1 MATPG
6 PRLKLGEAVGL
17 GLLHGPAEL
26 IPVSS
31 SGHLTVVPY
40 LARWEYAEL
49 DGDLRKA
56 FEVALHAGTALALL
70 IGLRDDIRASLSEA
84 SPRLAGLILGS
95 LLPPVPLGF
104 LLEEPIESHL
114 GTPASIAVGLILGG
128 GLLGWADTS
137 PQERAHDD
145 AGFDDA
151 LWLGVAQAC
160 ALMPGVS
167 RNGATLTAAR
177 LRRFKRADANRLS
190 WDVALPVIGG
200 ATVLKLARLIRGGL
214 PEGAAVPFLAGAL
227 ASFGSTLAATWA
239 VDHVERDHSLAPF
252 AIYRIGL
259 GATVLRRVWR
269 QRRPGHAA
277 S

>member
-1 MATPG
+1 MSGATA
-6 PRLKLGEAVGL
+6 RLKLGEAIGL

-26 IPVSS
+26 VPVSS

-40 LARWEYAEL
+40 LAGWEYAEL
-49 DGDLRKA
+49 DGELRKA
-56 FEVALHAGTALALL
+56 FEVALHAGTALALV
-70 IGLRDDIRASLSEA
+70 IALRGQVREWVSGDR
-84 SPRLAGLILGS
+84 PRLAGLVIGS

-104 LLEEPIESHL
+104 LLEAPIEKRL
-114 GTPASIAVGLILGG
+114 GTPASIALGLILGG

-137 PQERAHDD
+137 PQTRSHTE

-177 LRRFKRADANRLS
+177 LRRFRRTDANVLS
-190 WDVALPVIGG
+190 WQVALPVIGG
-200 ATVLKLARLIRGGL
+200 ATALKSVRLVRQGL
-214 PEGAAVPFLAGAL
+214 PAGAAVPFLAGA
-227 ASFGSTLAATWA
+227 AAAFGSTLGATWV
-239 VDHVERDHSLAPF
+239 VDHVERDASLAPF

-259 GATVLRRVWR
+259 GAAVLRRVWR
-269 QRRPGHAA
+269 QRGAA
-277 S
+277 R

>member
-1 MATPG
+1 MAIPG
-6 PRLKLGEAVGL
+6 PRLKLGEAIGL

-26 IPVSS
+26 VPVSS
-31 SGHLTVVPY
+31 SGHLTVIPY

-56 FEVALHAGTALALL
+56 FEVALHAGTALALV
-70 IGLRDDIRASLSEA
+70 IGLRGEIREWLSDA
-84 SPRLAGLILGS
+84 SPRLAGLVVGS

-104 LLEEPIESHL
+104 LLEEPIEARL
-114 GTPASIAVGLILGG
+114 GTPGSIAVGLILGG
-128 GLLGWADTS
+128 GLLAWADTAA
-137 PQERAHDD
+137 QERSADE

-177 LRRFKRADANRLS
+177 LRRFKRLDANVLS
-190 WDVALPVIGG
+190 WQVALPVIGG
-200 ATVLKLARLIRGGL
+200 ATVLKTARLARRGL
-214 PEGAAVPFLAGAL
+214 PAGAALPFLAGAL
-227 ASFGSTLAATWA
+227 AAFGSTLAATWV
-239 VDHVERDHSLAPF
+239 VDHVERKRSLAPF
-252 AIYRIGL
+252 AVYRIGL

-269 QRRPGHAA
+269 QRRAA
-277 S
+277 R